1 MEMKKREDG
10 IEADSP
16 VHGEGEYQDRASIA
30 NVLPS
35 TRTTN
40 VLASTYGHM
49 RFM

>member
-30 NVLPS
+30 NVS
-35 TRTTN
+35 SIRTAN
-40 VLASTYGHM
+40 VLASTHGHM
-49 RFM
+49 RFV